1 VKSLV
6 WEWRESDEIAGN
18 FGDSLSIL
26 VEMTIENGS
35 KQG

>member
-1 VKSLV
+1 MA
-6 WEWRESDEIAGN
+6 WEFRENGEFSAN
-18 FGDSLSIL
+18 FGESLSIL